1 MRSNIDRASSTVK
14 SPLRTFGQNSTSERL
29 TNRVA
34 QRDNLATGMVS
45 TSSADETENLC
56 LPPIA
61 IQTQL
66 LPSIRNSP

>member
-14 SPLRTFGQNSTSERL
+14 SPIRTFGQNSTSERL

-45 TSSADETENLC
+45 TSSADKIENL
-56 LPPIA
+56 
-61 IQTQL
+61 
-66 LPSIRNSP
+66 